1 MKHKMKKLTDKQKL
15 NFRGYFF
22 ETHWTEPQANLSF
35 LVHHIIGTCGVKE
48 MLDDMIRDSGRTLE
62 ENIEVHTLK
71 KLIET
76 FNDEYKLIYEQE

>member
-1 MKHKMKKLTDKQKL
+1 MKLKMEKLTDKQKL
-15 NFRGYFF
+15 NFKGYFF
-22 ETHWTEPQANLSF
+22 ETYWTETQANLSF
-35 LVHHIIGTCGVKE
+35 LVHHIVRTCGVKE
-48 MLDDMIRDSGRTLE
+48 MLDDMSLDRGRTLE